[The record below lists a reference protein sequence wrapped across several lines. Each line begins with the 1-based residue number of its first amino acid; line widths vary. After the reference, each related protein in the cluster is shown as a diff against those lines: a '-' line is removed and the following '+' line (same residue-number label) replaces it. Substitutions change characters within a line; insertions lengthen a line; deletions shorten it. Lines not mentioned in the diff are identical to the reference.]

1 MTKKPS
7 SLHVRYLILGGGL
20 TGLSTAYHLEQQK
33 QTDYLVVE
41 KNSFFGGLCA
51 SEVKNGFTFD
61 YSGHLLHL
69 HNPYTKQLVRRL
81 LKGNLLRHK
90 RNAFINLYGRK
101 IPFPFQAN
109 LWALPAKYRRA
120 CVEGALQAAKQPIQS
135 PKNFEQ
141 WAQQSFGRN
150 MYECFFKPYN
160 QKLWQ
165 TPLTELTCDWCGT
178 FVPTPNITQI
188 KQGARRPG
196 KKSWGYN
203 SYFYYPKSGGCAA
216 LADALAERVPN
227 TWLSAEVTSINLA
240 NQRALVQGKWVSYDT
255 LINTLPLPVFLQRC
269 VRLPKHIKQ
278 KASKLK
284 STSVYVFQIAIGR
297 KITPFHW
304 IYFPEPEM
312 PFYRVGMQS
321 AFSPYN
327 APKGTSSLYI
337 ETTQKITPGKATEQA
352 IFKTLCQKGIIKE
365 QDKILFSFWR
375 TLNPAYAIYDKYRLD
390 AVTTIT
396 RWLQQQH
403 TLCAGR
409 YGCWEYSFMERSL
422 LQGKEIASI
431 LGIQA

>member
-1 MTKKPS
+1 MTNKPS
-7 SLHVRYLILGGGL
+7 SLQVRYLILGGGL

-90 RNAFINLYGRK
+90 RKAFINLYGRK

-109 LWALPAKYRRA
+109 LWALPDKYRRA
-120 CVEGALQAAKQPIQS
+120 CVEGALQAAVQPIQS

-141 WAQQSFGRN
+141 WAQQSFGRD
-150 MYECFFKPYN
+150 MYDYFFKPYN

-165 TPLTELTCDWCGT
+165 IPLTELTCDWCGT

-188 KQGARRPG
+188 KQGARRALG
-196 KKSWGYN
+196 KNWGYN
-203 SYFYYPKSGGCAA
+203 SYFYYPKHGGCGA
-216 LADALAERVPN
+216 LANALAARVPN
-227 TWLSAEVTSINLA
+227 TWSEAEVTEVDLA
-240 NQRALVQGKWVSYDT
+240 RKQVCIQGKWVSYEK
-255 LINTLPLPVFLQRC
+255 LINTLPLPVFLKLC
-269 VRLPKHIKQ
+269 KKLPKRIQ
-278 KASKLK
+278 QQASVLK
-284 STSVYVFQIAIGR
+284 SSSVSVLQLAIDR

-304 IYFPEPEM
+304 IYFPEPEI
-312 PFYRVGMQS
+312 PFYRVGLQS
-321 AFSPYN
+321 AFSTAN
-327 APKGTSSLYI
+327 APRGTSSLYI
-337 ETTQKITPGKATEQA
+337 ETTQKITHVKAAEKA
-352 IFKTLCQKGIIKE
+352 ILKTLCQKGIIKE

-375 TLNPAYAIYDKYRLD
+375 TLSPAYAIYDHNRLP
-390 AVTTIT
+390 AVTTII
-396 RWLQQQH
+396 RWLHSKH

-409 YGCWEYSFMERSL
+409 YGRWEYSFMERSL
-422 LQGKEIASI
+422 LQGKEIASS
-431 LGIQA
+431 LGTDA